1 MLLRLT
7 DKTSILRSYLRLRRE
22 IKVSTVFL
30 QFQGNDV
37 VGLEL
42 CWNRLYIILIY
53 KFCSWFVS
61 FVICLK
67 RKRSCIRKVIL
78 NYVNYFILNNLIRFI
93 NALNLPKEWIVL
105 LRPFT
110 FPKYGARKIVVIKS
124 STRVSDNCLIC
135 CSHEI
140 AGSRHFE
147 RSFNICFINCARFDA
162 RQVNSTMH
170 SGLSLWIFNC
180 SVCQTKKTFNEFHKW
195 SACSST

>member
-7 DKTSILRSYLRLRRE
+7 DKTGILRSYLRLRRE

-37 VGLEL
+37 EGLEF

-61 FVICLK
+61 FVIRLK
-67 RKRSCIRKVIL
+67 RKRFCIRKVIL
-78 NYVNYFILNNLIRFI
+78 NYVNYFILNNLIRFV
-93 NALNLPKEWIVL
+93 NALNLPKEWIVP

-140 AGSRHFE
+140 AGSPHFA
-147 RSFNICFINCARFDA
+147 RSFMLHLFYKLCKIRYEASKQYHAQWFVAMNFQLF
-162 RQVNSTMH
+162 
-170 SGLSLWIFNC
+170 C
-180 SVCQTKKTFNEFHKW
+180 SPNEENVQRI
-195 SACSST
+195 S